1 MQIGE
6 KPVGRGGNTVAD
18 KDSVEIE
25 RALIAEA
32 QAGNDQAFEEL
43 VKKHSEQIYR
53 MSLRLLKDPEDAK
66 DNLQNALCKAYVNL
80 AKFEGNSRFSTW
92 LVRIAINEGLM
103 MLRSRRSELAAT
115 RREIMR
121 SDEDD
126 QDEIARIRDARP
138 SPERA
143 CIAKDLVAVA
153 FRGVPPSLKEAFP
166 AAQGSGLDQSRSGRR
181 HGHHRG
187 DGEIAHLSH
196 ARAIAAT
203 PGGFKRR
210 GFDGVSG
217 KFVGFHATCRA
228 TARNRSRDG
237 GVGHPPYKGPG
248 SNHPS
253 RALSF
258 SQCYRFSRAGH
269 SRLRFGDADLGHV
282 DSQCRGQRVLVVLLI
297 DQN

>member
-1 MQIGE
+1 MQVEE
-6 KPVGRGGNTVAD
+6 KSVFRGGNTVAD

-25 RALIAEA
+25 RALVAEA
-32 QAGNDQAFEEL
+32 QAGDDKAFEDL

-126 QDEIARIRDARP
+126 QDEIARIRDVRP

-153 FRGVPPSLKEAFP
+153 FRGVPPSLKEAFLLHKG
-166 AAQGSGLDQSRSGRR
+166 AGCTNREVADAMGITEEMVKSRIFRTRVQLRQRLEAS
-181 HGHHRG
+181 
-187 DGEIAHLSH
+187 S
-196 ARAIAAT
+196 
-203 PGGFKRR
+203 
-210 GFDGVSG
+210 
-217 KFVGFHATCRA
+217 
-228 TARNRSRDG
+228 
-237 GVGHPPYKGPG
+237 GVG
-248 SNHPS
+248 SM
-253 RALSF
+253 AF
-258 SQCYRFSRAGH
+258 SG
-269 SRLRFGDADLGHV
+269 
-282 DSQCRGQRVLVVLLI
+282 
-297 DQN
+297 

>member
-1 MQIGE
+1 MQVEE
-6 KPVGRGGNTVAD
+6 KSVFRGGNTVAD

-25 RALIAEA
+25 RALVAEA
-32 QAGNDQAFEEL
+32 QAGDDKAFEDL

-126 QDEIARIRDARP
+126 QDEIARIRDVRP

-153 FRGVPPSLKEAFP
+153 FRGVPPSLKEAFLLHKG
-166 AAQGSGLDQSRSGRR
+166 AGWTNREVADAMGITEEMVKSRIFRTRVQLRQRLEAS
-181 HGHHRG
+181 
-187 DGEIAHLSH
+187 S
-196 ARAIAAT
+196 
-203 PGGFKRR
+203 
-210 GFDGVSG
+210 
-217 KFVGFHATCRA
+217 
-228 TARNRSRDG
+228 
-237 GVGHPPYKGPG
+237 GVG
-248 SNHPS
+248 SM
-253 RALSF
+253 AF
-258 SQCYRFSRAGH
+258 SG
-269 SRLRFGDADLGHV
+269 
-282 DSQCRGQRVLVVLLI
+282 
-297 DQN
+297 